1 MVEDDGSRRELASR
15 IRELRESAEFS
26 AAQAAARLGLDVAE
40 YESYESGE
48 RDVPISALY
57 AIAGAFGVDLTDLMT
72 GKSPNLQRWCVVREG
87 EGPEIERFPGYRF
100 QSLAFD
106 FQNRLFE
113 PLLVTLDPARN
124 ASISLVKHEGQE
136 FNLVLSGRVRIVLG
150 GSSVDLKAGDSIFF
164 DPTIAHG
171 QLALD
176 EASASFLTVIARDST
191 GTNSRDSVHG
201 VAREPEAGRGGEG
214 SC

>member
-1 MVEDDGSRRELASR
+1 MEDESGGRMGMASR
-15 IRELRESAEFS
+15 IRELRESAGTS
-26 AAQAAARLGLDVAE
+26 AEDAASRLGLELSD
-40 YESYESGE
+40 YMSYESGTM
-48 RDVPISALY
+48 DVPISVLY
-57 AIAGAFGVDLTDLMT
+57 GIAGAFGVDMTDLMT
-72 GKSPNLQRWCVVREG
+72 GKSPNLQRYCVVREG

-113 PLLVTLDPARN
+113 PLLVTLDPAKN
-124 ASISLVKHEGQE
+124 GSISLVKHSGQE
-136 FNLVLSGRVRIVLG
+136 FNLVLSGRVRVVLG

-164 DPTIAHG
+164 DPTIPHG

-176 EASASFLTVIARDST
+176 DASASFLTVIM
-191 GTNSRDSVHG
+191 H
-201 VAREPEAGRGGEG
+201 EAA